1 MLCAVGDLI
10 EDVVCLLATELQHAS
25 DTPSHIVR
33 ARGGSAANVAS
44 FAALTSSPSRFV
56 GCIGDDDLG
65 RRLCDALARDGV
77 DVRVQHRGRTGS
89 IIVLVHDDGQR
100 SMLTDRGSAADLGPV
115 DPAVL
120 DGVTVLHV
128 PTYSLTAEPT
138 ASSTLELIAEAQ
150 RRGIPVSIDA
160 SSESV
165 LVDFDVRRYRDL
177 IARIAPDILL
187 CNEDEARVLDV
198 EASGGMTGAALT
210 VVKRGPHPVVVFADS
225 HRAAFA
231 VPPVRVVLD
240 TTGAGDAFA
249 AGFLPAWVR
258 SRDVRTAVE
267 AGHGVATRALAA
279 AGATLGDQP

>member
-10 EDVVCLLATELQHAS
+10 EDVVCLLDTELHRAS
-25 DTPSHIVR
+25 DTPSRIVR

-44 FAALTSSPSRFV
+44 FAALTGSPSRFV
-56 GCIGDDDLG
+56 GCVGADDLG
-65 RRLCDALARDGV
+65 RRLCDSLAADGV
-77 DVRVQHRGRTGS
+77 DVRVQTRGRTGS

-100 SMLTDRGSAADLGPV
+100 SMLTDRGSAADLGPI

-120 DGVTVLHV
+120 NDVTVLHV

-138 ASSTLELIAEAQ
+138 ATSTLGLIAEAQ

-177 IARIAPDILL
+177 IARTAPDILL
-187 CNEDEARVLDV
+187 CNEDEARVLEV
-198 EASGGMTGAALT
+198 EASGGVPGARLT
-210 VVKRGPHPVVVFADS
+210 VVKHGAQPVVTFSGAVREEFP
-225 HRAAFA
+225 
-231 VPPVRVVLD
+231 VPPVAVVLD

-258 SRDVRTAVE
+258 DRNLRAAVD
-267 AGHGVATRALAA
+267 AGHRMATRALGAP
-279 AGATLGDQP
+279 GATLGEQP

>member
-10 EDVVCLLATELQHAS
+10 EDVVCLLGTELHRAS
-25 DTPSHIVR
+25 DTPSRIVR

-44 FAALTSSPSRFV
+44 FAALTGSPSRFV
-56 GCIGDDDLG
+56 GCVGDDDLG
-65 RRLCDALARDGV
+65 RRLCDALAANGV
-77 DVRVQHRGRTGS
+77 DVRVQKRGRTGS

-115 DPAVL
+115 DTEAL
-120 DGVTVLHV
+120 NGVTVLHV

-138 ASSTLELIAEAQ
+138 ATSTLGLIAEAQ

-177 IARIAPDILL
+177 IARMTPDILL

-198 EASGGMTGAALT
+198 EATGGVPGAGLT
-210 VVKRGPHPVVVFADS
+210 VVKHGAQPVVTFSGSVREEFP
-225 HRAAFA
+225 
-231 VPPVRVVLD
+231 VPPVAAVLD

-258 SRDVRTAVE
+258 DRNLRTAVD

-279 AGATLGDQP
+279 AGATLGEQP

>member
-10 EDVVCLLATELQHAS
+10 EDVVCLLATELHHAS
-25 DTPSHIVR
+25 DTPSRIVR

-44 FAALTSSPSRFV
+44 FAALTGSPARFV
-56 GCIGDDDLG
+56 GCVGDDELG
-65 RRLCDALARDGV
+65 RRLCDALAADGV
-77 DVRVQHRGRTGS
+77 DVRVQTRGRTGS

-115 DPAVL
+115 DTEAL
-120 DGVTVLHV
+120 NGVTVLHV

-138 ASSTLELIAEAQ
+138 ATSTLGLIAEAQ

-165 LVDFDVRRYRDL
+165 LVDFDVPSYRDL
-177 IARIAPDILL
+177 IARTTPDILL

-198 EASGGMTGAALT
+198 EATGGVPGAALT
-210 VVKRGPHPVVVFADS
+210 VVKHGAQPVVTFSGAVREEFP
-225 HRAAFA
+225 
-231 VPPVRVVLD
+231 VPPVVAVLD

-258 SRDVRTAVE
+258 DHNLRTAVD
-267 AGHGVATRALAA
+267 AGHRVATRALAA
-279 AGATLGDQP
+279 AGATLGEQP